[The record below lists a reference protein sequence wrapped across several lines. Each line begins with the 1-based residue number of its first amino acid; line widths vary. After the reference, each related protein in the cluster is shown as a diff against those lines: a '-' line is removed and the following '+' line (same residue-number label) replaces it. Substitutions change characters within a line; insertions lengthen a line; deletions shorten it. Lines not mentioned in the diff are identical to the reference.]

1 MHFVFP
7 LIFAM
12 LISGCLGS
20 RLADVRATEPR
31 LIGNFHVPYEQL
43 ANCTQERLEEDSL
56 SLGQPFALPPR
67 IQLTQEKAR
76 TLIHVYAIEG
86 RSTLF
91 DVTFE
96 RLYSG
101 VTLVQYRRSYEGVGS
116 QQHTWAIV
124 EGCAQRMRGIEQ
136 SIQPMPP
143 RVLQTQLPSVQSP
156 AWTHSGA
163 TERQEWPEKIE
174 QHVHHAQS
182 SQILVKSVGGSQAG
196 VY

>member
-1 MHFVFP
+1 MHFVLS

-12 LISGCLGS
+12 LVSGCLGS

-67 IQLTQEKAR
+67 IQLTHEKAR

-101 VTLVQYRRSYEGVGS
+101 ATLVQYRRSYEGVGS

-124 EGCAQRMRGIEQ
+124 EGCAKRMLGSEQ
-136 SIQPMPP
+136 SASAIMPHVSQVP
-143 RVLQTQLPSVQSP
+143 PLP
-156 AWTHSGA
+156 
-163 TERQEWPEKIE
+163 
-174 QHVHHAQS
+174 
-182 SQILVKSVGGSQAG
+182 
-196 VY
+196 